1 MWGRGY
7 TISPYQSQE
16 GVAHLPEVA
25 IHKLNI
31 TDTITPIIFF
41 LVLVPSNQTFEL
53 TGVSKEFG
61 SWQETEFSIQI
72 NEFELNQEKRT
83 MGVETMSF
91 PEMHLFFI
99 SIIQ

>member
-1 MWGRGY
+1 MWGRGN

-41 LVLVPSNQTFEL
+41 LVLVPSDQTFEL
-53 TGVSKEFG
+53 TGAVGKTQNLVFKLM
-61 SWQETEFSIQI
+61 
-72 NEFELNQEKRT
+72 NLN
-83 MGVETMSF
+83 
-91 PEMHLFFI
+91 
-99 SIIQ
+99 